1 MSEKKKYSAYSGLG
15 RVAMIWGIPLMP
27 ALCAFVPVVLLT
39 VVAAGIFGPG
49 GLLGFL
55 LLVPVLG
62 LFKKLCE
69 MLEIRFAQTMVPT
82 SMTLL
87 QLFQLVMMG
96 VAFIVI
102 SLNLP
107 GLASQLGGGVGISSM
122 VGKASGL
129 ASALKAVGKGA
140 GGGDKGGSGGSISGS
155 GGGGGSGG
163 GSGGSVG
170 PDV

>member
-69 MLEIRFAQTMVPT
+69 TDEQALRIVALEVRCWLSRRMATMFGN
-82 SMTLL
+82 TLT
-87 QLFQLVMMG
+87 
-96 VAFIVI
+96 
-102 SLNLP
+102 
-107 GLASQLGGGVGISSM
+107 LAPIKLGRRLAVYRQPFR
-122 VGKASGL
+122 KA
-129 ASALKAVGKGA
+129 K
-140 GGGDKGGSGGSISGS
+140 
-155 GGGGGSGG
+155 
-163 GSGGSVG
+163 
-170 PDV
+170 